1 MGIIDDYLSQV
12 LQKTYQHIVN
22 AMNLVNFC
30 KGRLQLRRESHWD
43 LLLERVFLFCHSHD
57 IEVFKMDVMVLVRGR
72 KGRKSQPITNLHHY
86 RVEVSSVVI
95 DMQLQELNNRFI
107 ETSNKLLL
115 CVACLNMRNSFVDF
129 DILNLVDLLSFI
141 Q

>member
-1 MGIIDDYLSQV
+1 MF
-12 LQKTYQHIVN
+12 
-22 AMNLVNFC
+22 LV
-30 KGRLQLRRESHWD
+30 
-43 LLLERVFLFCHSHD
+43 LERQSQ
-57 IEVFKMDVMVLVRGR
+57 
-72 KGRKSQPITNLHHY
+72 KSQPITNLHHY

-115 CVACLNMRNSFVDF
+115 CVACLNMRNSFVAF